1 MIALM
6 SEFENII
13 VRMPNWIGDLVMAT
27 PVLFALKKRYPKAK
41 LTVMVKNP
49 LGDLLLKDPHI
60 DELFRFDKA
69 SGFARRNERRDIVEK
84 LAQGKYDLGVL
95 LTNSFSSAWW
105 FARGGIARRVGFAT
119 DMRSL
124 LLTDPVPLPKEIE
137 SQHEIKTYG
146 EILRPLKIQVEQEP
160 KLFLSQEEID
170 QAKKALAEFGVPLD
184 QPIIGINPGA
194 AYGSAKCWLPE
205 RFREVTLQM
214 LEKTDATILF
224 FGDRAGSDLVKEIC
238 QGLPK
243 RVINFA
249 GVTTLRELMAFI
261 ELTTVLLTNDS
272 GPMHMACALG
282 TKVVA
287 LFGSTEDKLTG
298 PFKNAI
304 VIRKPVS
311 CSPCFK
317 RTCPIDFR
325 CMKEISVSEVVAA
338 LMQMLSK
345 SYMSSLTL

>member
-1 MIALM
+1 MIIAML
-6 SEFENII
+6 EFHNII

-41 LTVMVKNP
+41 LTAMVKNP

-69 SGFARRNERRDIVEK
+69 SGFARRNERRDIVAK
-84 LAQGKYDLGVL
+84 LAQGKYDLGIL

-105 FARGGIARRVGFAT
+105 FYQARILRRFGFAK
-119 DMRSL
+119 DMRSFF
-124 LLTDPVPLPKEIE
+124 LTDAVPFSEEVKT
-137 SQHEIKTYG
+137 QHLIKTYG
-146 EILRPLKIQVEQEP
+146 QLLNPLGIDVEQEP
-160 KLFLSQEEID
+160 KLYVDQEEID
-170 QAKKALAEFGVPLD
+170 QAKKALKDFGVSLD
-184 QPIIGINPGA
+184 KPIIGINPGA

-205 RFREVTLQM
+205 RFREVALQM
-214 LEKTDATILF
+214 LEKTEATILF
-224 FGDRAGSDLVKEIC
+224 FGDRAGASLVKEIC

-243 RVINFA
+243 RAINFA
-249 GVTTLRELMAFI
+249 GVTSLRELMAYI
-261 ELTTVLLTNDS
+261 SLCEVVLTNDS
-272 GPMHMACALG
+272 GPMHIACALD

-287 LFGSTEDKLTG
+287 LFGSTDDIVTG

-325 CMKEISVSEVVAA
+325 CMKQITVEEVVNA
-338 LMQMLSK
+338 LLKSLSK
-345 SYMSSLTL
+345 PILVGK